1 MADDDDYEGRR
12 PRNNDRRR
20 RRRDDDD
27 DDDDYDDYDDYE
39 GGGRRQPHRGTLIV
53 VLGILSL
60 VACAPLGIGAWMM
73 GSADLAAMRAGRMD
87 PSGKDMTQIG
97 YILGII
103 GTVLFLLSL
112 SAMCLW
118 FVLIGAVA
126 GGGR

>member
-1 MADDDDYEGRR
+1 MADDDYEGRR
-12 PRNNDRRR
+12 PRNNNR
-20 RRRDDDD
+20 RRRDDD
-27 DDDDYDDYDDYE
+27 DDYDDYE

-60 VACAPLGIGAWMM
+60 VACAPL

-112 SAMCLW
+112 GAMCLW
-118 FVLIGAVA
+118 FVLIRAVV
-126 GGGR
+126 R